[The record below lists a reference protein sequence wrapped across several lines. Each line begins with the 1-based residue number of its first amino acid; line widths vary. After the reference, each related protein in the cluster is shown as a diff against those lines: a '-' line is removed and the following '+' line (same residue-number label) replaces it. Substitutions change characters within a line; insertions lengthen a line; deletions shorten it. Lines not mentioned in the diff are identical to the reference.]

1 MRQAGA
7 MDERTLRV
15 LEYGTVRALLAERT
29 VTPMG
34 REAAEALL
42 PTADLALA
50 RARQAETSEAVALL
64 RGGEVP
70 LRGAGDLRPLVHHA
84 RIGGVL
90 EPAELLLVARTLQ
103 VARRLRGHLEAR
115 RQSAPRLA
123 QVAAGLVPLPDL
135 EAAIAQVLDEEG
147 QVRDDASPALARIRA
162 DLRTVERRIREKL
175 EEILR
180 HPAYLRMLQEPLV
193 TVRGDRFVVPVKV
206 EARAQ
211 FPGLV
216 HDQSSSGATVFME
229 PLAVVALGNRR
240 RELEAMERTEVR
252 RLLQALSRRVAEAA
266 EPVAATLAALGAV
279 DLALARAALS
289 EAWEA
294 AEPHLVADG
303 PLELRRARHPLL
315 LHHLGR
321 ERVVPID
328 VTLGGAFRTLV
339 ITGPNTGGKTV
350 TLKTVG
356 LLTLM
361 AQAGLHIP
369 AAPGSVV
376 RVFPQVFADIGD
388 EQSIEQSLSTFSSH
402 LRSIVAILGALA
414 PPALVLLDEIGAGT
428 DPTEGAALARAI
440 IETLHERGACT
451 IVTTHYSE
459 LKTLAHEL
467 PGVENASVEFDPET
481 LRPTFRLLMGQ
492 PGRSNAFIIAA
503 RLGLPAAVVERARGY
518 LSREQV
524 RVDELL
530 AELTR
535 DRARAERDREE
546 AERLRAEAG
555 ALRERFAAE
564 VAHLEAARAE
574 ALRRA
579 RREVEE
585 AVRQARREVAALL
598 EEARRRRTPEDARE
612 ARRRLEAL
620 AATWA
625 ERLGGEAEPAGEAP
639 QQVEVG
645 QAVLVA
651 GLGQTGRV
659 VAAANDRGEVEVE
672 VGRVRLRV
680 PLAGLRLRPAP
691 AVATAP
697 GAPVAPRVERAGGLP
712 ATAEA
717 PSPSLSLRGLTV
729 DDALLEVDRYL
740 DAAVLAGLPRVTLI
754 HGKGTGA
761 LRRAVQDFLR
771 GHPHVRTFRPGGHG
785 EGGEGVTVVEL
796 DV

>member
-1 MRQAGA
+1 MRQAEA

-15 LEYGTVRALLAERT
+15 LEYGTVRALLVERT

-42 PTADLALA
+42 PTTDLELA

-84 RIGGVL
+84 KIGGVL

-123 QVAAGLVPLPDL
+123 QVAAGLAPLPDL

-147 QVRDDASPALARIRA
+147 QVRDDASPALARLRA

-193 TVRGDRFVVPVKV
+193 TVRGDRFVVPVKA

-229 PLAVVALGNRR
+229 PLAIVELGNRR
-240 RELEAMERTEVR
+240 RELEAMERAEVR

-294 AEPHLVADG
+294 TEPYLAGDG

-315 LHHLGR
+315 LHHLGP

-350 TLKTVG
+350 ALKTVG

-361 AQAGLHIP
+361 AQSGLHIP

-459 LKTLAHEL
+459 LKTLAQEL

-579 RREVEE
+579 RREVED
-585 AVRQARREVAALL
+585 AVRQARREVAAVL
-598 EEARRRRTPEDARE
+598 EEARRRTPEDARE

-625 ERLGGEAEPAGEAP
+625 ERLGGETEAAGEAP

-645 QAVLVA
+645 QTVLVA

-680 PLAGLRLRPAP
+680 PLAGLRLRRAGTAATASGAP
-691 AVATAP
+691 AGPRTETAARVAP
-697 GAPVAPRVERAGGLP
+697 GRETP
-712 ATAEA
+712 ASA
-717 PSPSLSLRGLTV
+717 LSLRGLTV

-771 GHPHVRTFRPGGHG
+771 GHPHVRTYRPGGHG

>member
-1 MRQAGA
+1 

-15 LEYGTVRALLAERT
+15 LEYVTVRALLAERT

-42 PTADLALA
+42 PTADLELA
-50 RARQAETSEAVALL
+50 RSRQAETSEAVALL

-84 RIGGVL
+84 AIGGVL

-103 VARRLRGHLEAR
+103 VVRRLRGHLEAR

-147 QVRDDASPALARIRA
+147 QVRDDASPALARLRA
-162 DLRTVERRIREKL
+162 DLRTVERRIRERL
-175 EEILR
+175 MEILR
-180 HPAYLRMLQEPLV
+180 HPAYARMLQEPLI

-240 RELEAMERTEVR
+240 RELEAMERAEVR

-266 EPVAATLAALGAV
+266 EPMAATLTALGAV

-294 AEPHLVADG
+294 TEPRLVADG

-339 ITGPNTGGKTV
+339 VTGPNTGGKTV

-361 AQAGLHIP
+361 AQSGLHIP
-369 AAPGSVV
+369 AAPGSAV

-388 EQSIEQSLSTFSSH
+388 EQSIAQSLSTFSSH

-440 IETLHERGACT
+440 IETLHERGAWT

-459 LKTLAHEL
+459 LKTLAHQL

-481 LRPTFRLLMGQ
+481 LRPTYRLLTGQ

-518 LSREQV
+518 LSRDQV

-530 AELTR
+530 AELTHN
-535 DRARAERDREE
+535 RARAERDREE

-564 VAHLEAARAE
+564 VARLEAARAE
-574 ALRRA
+574 VLRRA

-598 EEARRRRTPEDARE
+598 EEARGRRTPEAARD

-620 AATWA
+620 AAAWA
-625 ERLGGEAEPAGEAP
+625 ERLGGEAEAAGEAP

-645 QAVLVA
+645 QTVLVA

-659 VAAANDRGEVEVE
+659 VAATNDRGEVEVE

-680 PLAGLRLRPAP
+680 PLAGLRLSRAG
-691 AVATAP
+691 AAATAP
-697 GAPVAPRVERAGGLP
+697 GAPAGPRTETAARVAPVLETP
-712 ATAEA
+712 ASA
-717 PSPSLSLRGLTV
+717 LSLRGLTV

-754 HGKGTGA
+754 HGKGTGV

-771 GHPHVRTFRPGGHG
+771 GHPHVRTYRPGAPG